1 MSYSKFWTALMLC
14 ASAGLV
20 LAQEKNKPAP
30 GYEDLDNDF
39 KIDTGSTFRMRVE
52 VDAGKVR
59 VSRGHS
65 KDRVKARLFYDRE
78 EYEHTF
84 RYNEKRNALEII
96 LDKTRWIGKHDNHEA
111 GELDLELPTGGDM
124 DLDFKI
130 KAGEIEMQLGGLSL
144 ADFSLETIAGEVNL
158 DFDEPNQR
166 EMTNL
171 FLNTK
176 IGESNFRRLGNARF
190 RNAEIDGGIGQLTID
205 FSGDLL
211 KDAIADV
218 DLDIGETTIVLPRES
233 GTRLS
238 ISKFMFLSH
247 FEPPRDLRKD
257 GRYYYSQNYD
267 DAKQNFQLSIS
278 AGIGEC
284 RIRQD

>member
-1 MSYSKFWTALMLC
+1 MSSTKLITALILC
-14 ASAGLV
+14 ASAGMM
-20 LAQEKNKPAP
+20 LAQEKSKSVS

-59 VSRGHS
+59 VSRGQS
-65 KDRVKARLFYDRE
+65 KDKVNARLFYDRE

-96 LDKTRWIGKHDNHEA
+96 LDKTRWIGHHDGHDA
-111 GELDLELPTGGDM
+111 GELDLELPTGGEL

-130 KAGEIEMQLGGLSL
+130 KAGEIEMQLGGLRL
-144 ADFSLETIAGEVNL
+144 TDFSLETIAGEVNL
-158 DFDEPNQR
+158 DFDEPNQV
-166 EMTNL
+166 EMSNL

-190 RNAEIDGGIGQLTID
+190 RNADIDGGIGQLTID
-205 FSGDLL
+205 FSGKLI
-211 KDAIADV
+211 KDAIAKV
-218 DLDIGETTIVLPRES
+218 DLDIGETAIVLPRES

-238 ISKFMFLSH
+238 LSKFMFLSH
-247 FEPPRDLRKD
+247 FEPPSHLRKD
-257 GRYYYSQNYD
+257 GRYYYSENYD
-267 DAKQNFQLSIS
+267 SAAQTFQLRIS

-284 RIRQD
+284 RIEQE